1 MSIIDVEVHMLSFV
15 GFLFLLVLGAAGY
28 VFYRKANPVV
38 KPPAGP
44 TGATGASK

>member
-28 VFYRKANPVV
+28 VFYRKANPVKRPV
-38 KPPAGP
+38 GP